1 MSYHVSPEYK
11 EYIAKLVEEEG
22 HSQRDLAEEIGKHRA
37 TVGKWVKA
45 YRLKV
50 ARERSGDILSTPGE
64 MEAVKRAY
72 EKKMR
77 DLEEE
82 NEILKKAMHI
92 FTQPKP

>member
-1 MSYHVSPEYK
+1 
-11 EYIAKLVEEEG
+11 
-22 HSQRDLAEEIGKHRA
+22 
-37 TVGKWVKA
+37 
-45 YRLKV
+45 LKV